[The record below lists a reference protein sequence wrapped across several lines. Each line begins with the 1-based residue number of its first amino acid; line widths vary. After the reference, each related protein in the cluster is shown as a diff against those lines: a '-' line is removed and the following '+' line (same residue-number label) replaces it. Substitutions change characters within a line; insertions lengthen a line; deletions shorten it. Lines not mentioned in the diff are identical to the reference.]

1 MGLFGDNSS
10 RPAIYTLTVIRKSRS
25 FCALILTAGAI
36 WWSMSAASAAE
47 RWVRAG
53 LTSNSPVW
61 GIKGGLQFAL
71 HPGGFTRGVGGPR
84 GLIRI
89 GYPTLTNGSYDL
101 INFLAVEPAVK
112 GRKGLSELEKSSID
126 GRQGKM
132 FWAGEMGTGTNVDLV
147 AGEISSPAPGVEQLS
162 VTIAVERFTNGAHV
176 RLKLAQRSD
185 APDELR
191 VTVEAQPDSKPIESC
206 VITATMGNK
215 ARARIIQLRD
225 GPISCLELYPDYRG
239 RDFAP
244 HRFFHLSQLSR
255 TASGDVLVPMM
266 TDEEYPSVVQPFGR
280 PHFWDYRGAKVTQYW
295 RKPAPGVSEN
305 LTCAVNGRF
314 VYWGSR
320 QPIPGG
326 ISFENFELREPF
338 QSGQT
343 VIFGV
348 TQRNWRGLIP
358 ELKR

>member
-1 MGLFGDNSS
+1 
-10 RPAIYTLTVIRKSRS
+10 
-25 FCALILTAGAI
+25 
-36 WWSMSAASAAE
+36 
-47 RWVRAG
+47 
-53 LTSNSPVW
+53 
-61 GIKGGLQFAL
+61 
-71 HPGGFTRGVGGPR
+71 
-84 GLIRI
+84 
-89 GYPTLTNGSYDL
+89 
-101 INFLAVEPAVK
+101 
-112 GRKGLSELEKSSID
+112 LSEPEKSSID

>member
-1 MGLFGDNSS
+1 
-10 RPAIYTLTVIRKSRS
+10 
-25 FCALILTAGAI
+25 
-36 WWSMSAASAAE
+36 
-47 RWVRAG
+47 
-53 LTSNSPVW
+53 
-61 GIKGGLQFAL
+61 
-71 HPGGFTRGVGGPR
+71 
-84 GLIRI
+84 LIRL
-89 GYPTLTNGSYDL
+89 GYPTLTNGGYDL
-101 INFLAVEPAVK
+101 INFLAVEPVVK

-132 FWAGEMGTGTNVDLV
+132 FWAGEVATGTNVHLLS
-147 AGEISSPAPGVEQLS
+147 GEISSLAPGVEQLS
-162 VTIAVERFTNGAHV
+162 VTVSVERFENGAHV

-191 VTVEAQPDSKPIESC
+191 VTVEARPDSKPIESC

-225 GPISCLELYPDYRG
+225 GPISSLELYPDYRG

-244 HRFFHLSQLSR
+244 HRFFYLSQVPR
-255 TASGDVLVPMM
+255 TANGDVLIPMM
-266 TDEEYPSVVQPFGR
+266 TDEEDPAAVQPLGR
-280 PHFWDYRGAKVTQYW
+280 PHFWAYRGAKVTQYW
-295 RKPAPGVSEN
+295 RKPAAGVTDK

-314 VYWGSR
+314 MYWGSR

-348 TQRNWRGLIP
+348 TQKDWRGLLP
-358 ELKR
+358 ELRH